1 MLNFCNEI
9 GPRWCKC
16 VILSARIFLPIF
28 LIFMTLI
35 EAERWSPTS
44 DELFL
49 PKTAAHRIFSDR
61 NFRLPFGRA
70 FLLCNCSQITRWR
83 PWLENR
89 GRGSFGSFGHEEV
102 ISFGSILFSAVASD
116 FRKVSCIIV
125 FGFKL
130 KCESFEMRKVWR
142 VIALWE
148 AEMTWELEH

>member
-1 MLNFCNEI
+1 MRSVPDDVSAFS
-9 GPRWCKC
+9 PREFSC
-16 VILSARIFLPIF
+16 LSFSFLWPWSKPSDDHRPPMNYFSRKQRPTEFFRPKFSITF
-28 LIFMTLI
+28 RSSLLTLQLLPNYSL
-35 EAERWSPTS
+35 EA
-44 DELFL
+44 L
-49 PKTAAHRIFSDR
+49 
-61 NFRLPFGRA
+61 
-70 FLLCNCSQITRWR
+70 TRKPR
-83 PWLENR
+83 PWQLR
-89 GRGSFGSFGHEEV
+89 QLRQLGHEEV